1 MAITKTRAKLTLL
14 YLHAE
19 HRCAPCR
26 DMSDRIKAVQ
36 SRRPDLEN
44 DPVRVIDVDHE
55 PDLAAAYKVK
65 VVPTIILVNDVQ
77 QELYR
82 SDGRITSAEFEQLWQ
97 MAQDRKWDPAQFRP
111 EAPSADLVFY
121 RTYSRRNDLGD
132 RETWAEVVR
141 RSCDAMG
148 ELGRLNP
155 DDRKLVERFMADQR
169 VMPSGR
175 WMWVGGTPWVQQPEN
190 YSGAYNCT
198 STVVEDPAAFGLL
211 MDLAMM
217 GSGTGAVL
225 EDWAVAKL
233 PKVYNSI
240 VITDVL
246 PVGKGAGGNPET
258 TAELSIDPENEQ
270 DVVLQVGDSR
280 KGWVDAYQALIDWM
294 FSADLRKK
302 LNKVKAKELRVQV
315 DLSQVRGPGEP
326 LKGFGGTA
334 NPAQLPAL
342 FSKVANIS
350 NKAKGR
356 NLSAVECCLL
366 IDAAAACVVAGNIRR
381 SAGMRQFSATNEE
394 AAQAK
399 TNLYVQDGE
408 GNWRVDPEREDL
420 RMANHTRVF
429 HTQPTL
435 EEITEA
441 VRLQF
446 HTGEGAIQYAPESI
460 ARGSVDL
467 LGSEDDR
474 EALIDCLEEGVGR
487 EFLCSLID
495 VERPDMA
502 KEEKDWELDHRMSR
516 YGLNPCGEII
526 GRDFHCNLAEVHLN
540 TLNPKDL
547 EEQEDAFRAAAVQ
560 VCALLHHQF
569 VEERYHLS
577 RVADPI
583 VGVSFTGLY
592 DFFAHA
598 FGIEWLQWMQEGRPE
613 QDPMAEQWRE
623 SEKGYLS
630 IWRNT
635 VRHEVIRYCEEHRL
649 KAPNRA
655 TTVQPAGTKSLLTGA
670 SSGWHPPKAQRFI
683 RRITTGREDPV
694 ALAAME
700 LGYRVIPAQSARDEE
715 GNLLDNIYDPRVG
728 EWLVE
733 VPTQVS
739 WAEIKG
745 AEEIDLDQL
754 PVRSQYKLWMQVQQH
769 YTEHNTS
776 ATLELR
782 EHEIEELGEL
792 IHDSI
797 KNREGYISAAL
808 LARFDATGGT
818 FPRLPFEP
826 ISKARYEKEMRE
838 VEERRQS
845 EDFAAALSRVD
856 DDRLL
861 TPQESACTSAAC
873 IAKADKVESLSAG
886 TPAKGS

>member
-1 MAITKTRAKLTLL
+1 MSKLTLL

-19 HRCAPCR
+19 DRCLPCR
-26 DMSDRIKAVQ
+26 DMSDRIKSVQ
-36 SRRPDLEN
+36 DRRPDLRT
-44 DPVRVIDVDHE
+44 DVIKVIHVDQQPLE
-55 PDLAAAYKVK
+55 RNLWGVG
-65 VVPTIILVNDVQ
+65 VVPTMILVDKQ
-77 QELYR
+77 DRQLWR
-82 SDGRITSAEFEQLWQ
+82 SDGRVTAAEFERVWQ
-97 MAQDRKWDPAQFRP
+97 AAADGKWDPAQFR
-111 EAPSADLVFY
+111 EDAPSADLVFY
-121 RTYSRRNDLGD
+121 RTYARRNDLGD

-141 RSCDAMG
+141 RSCDAMNW
-148 ELGRLNP
+148 LGRLNP
-155 DDRKLVERFMADQR
+155 DDRKLVERFMTDQR

-175 WMWVGGTPWVQQPEN
+175 WMWVGGTPWIQQQEN
-190 YSGAYNCT
+190 FSGAYNCT
-198 STVVEDPAAFGLL
+198 STVVEDQAAFGLL

-233 PKVYNSI
+233 PKIYNAI
-240 VITDVL
+240 EITGVDPVSKGKGGVTQTQGELAIGISDEHDVL
-246 PVGKGAGGNPET
+246 
-258 TAELSIDPENEQ
+258 
-270 DVVLQVGDSR
+270 LQVGDSR
-280 KGWVDAYQALIDWM
+280 QGWVDAYQMIIDWM
-294 FSADLRKK
+294 MSPEVRQQLQ
-302 LNKVKAKELRVQV
+302 KAGRDALQVRV
-315 DLSQVRGPGEP
+315 DLSWVRGPGEP

-334 NPAQLPAL
+334 NPAQLAHLFGKVSAL
-342 FSKVANIS
+342 SR
-350 NKAKGR
+350 KAQGR
-356 NLSAVECCLL
+356 QLTPVECCLL

-381 SAGMRQFSATNEE
+381 SAGMRQFSSSNAE
-394 AAQAK
+394 AAEAK
-399 TNLYVQDGE
+399 TNLYVQDSKGQ
-408 GNWRVDPEREDL
+408 WRVDPEREDL

-441 VRLQF
+441 VRMQF
-446 HTGEGAIQYAPESI
+446 HTGEGAIQYAPEAI
-460 ARGSVDL
+460 ARASADL

-495 VERPDMA
+495 VERPEMA
-502 KEEKDWELDHRMSR
+502 KDEKEWELDHRMQR

-547 EEQEDAFRAAAVQ
+547 EEQIDAFRAAAVQ
-560 VCALLHHQF
+560 VCALLHHEF
-569 VEERYHLS
+569 MVERYRRS
-577 RVADPI
+577 READPI

-598 FGIEWLQWMQEGRPE
+598 FGVEWLKWMQQGRPE
-613 QDPMAEQWRE
+613 EHGDAEQWRE

-635 VRHEVIRYCEEHRL
+635 VREEVTRYCEEHDLRV
-649 KAPNRA
+649 PNRA

-700 LGYRVIPAQSARDEE
+700 LGYRVIPAQSARDAE
-715 GNLLDNIYDPRVG
+715 GKLLDDIYDERVA

-739 WAEIKG
+739 WADIEGADEIK
-745 AEEIDLDQL
+745 LDEL
-754 PVRSQYKLWMQVQQH
+754 PVSSQYKLWMQVQQH

-782 EHEIEELGEL
+782 EDEVEELAEL
-792 IHDSI
+792 IHSSI

-818 FPRLPFEP
+818 FPRMPFEP

-838 VEERRQS
+838 VEARRKS
-845 EDFAAALSRVD
+845 DDFSRALSYVD

-861 TPQESACTSAAC
+861 TPHESACTSAAC
-873 IAKADKVESLSAG
+873 IANADKVESLNAG
-886 TPAKGS
+886 SHQGAI

>member
-1 MAITKTRAKLTLL
+1 
-14 YLHAE
+14 
-19 HRCAPCR
+19 
-26 DMSDRIKAVQ
+26 MSDRIKAAQ
-36 SRRPDLEN
+36 SRRPDLRT
-44 DPVRVIDVDHE
+44 DVIRVVDVDHE
-55 PDLAAAYKVK
+55 EGMADLWEVK
-65 VVPTIILVNDVQ
+65 VVPTLILVDEEDRQ
-77 QELYR
+77 LFR
-82 SDGRITSAEFEQLWQ
+82 SDGRITSAEFERLWQ
-97 MAQDRKWDPAQFRP
+97 MAADRRWEPAQFR
-111 EAPSADLVFY
+111 EAAPSADLVFY
-121 RTYSRRNDLGD
+121 RTYARRNDLGD

-141 RSCDAMG
+141 RSCDAMT
-148 ELGRLNP
+148 ELGQLQP
-155 DDRKLVERFMADQR
+155 DDAELVERFMADQR

-175 WMWVGGTPWVQQPEN
+175 WMWVGGTPWVQQQEN
-190 YSGAYNCT
+190 FSGAYNCT
-198 STVVEDPAAFGLL
+198 STVMDDPAAFGLL

-225 EDWAVAKL
+225 EDWAVEKL
-233 PKVYNSI
+233 PKVYNTI
-240 VITDVL
+240 QITGVD
-246 PVGKGAGGNPET
+246 PVSRGQGGQQET
-258 TAELSIDPENEQ
+258 NGELSIGTSDEQ

-280 KGWVDAYQALIDWM
+280 KGWVDAYQKLIDWM
-294 FSADLRKK
+294 FSAEVRQQLQKQKRD
-302 LNKVKAKELRVQV
+302 ELRVRV
-315 DLSQVRGPGEP
+315 DLSWVRGPGEP

-342 FSKVANIS
+342 FGKIARIS
-350 NKAKGR
+350 EKAQGR
-356 NLSAVECCLL
+356 QLTPVECCLL

-381 SAGMRQFSATNEE
+381 SAGMRQFSSTNEE

-435 EEITEA
+435 EEVTEA

-460 ARGSVDL
+460 ARGSADL

-495 VERPDMA
+495 VERPEMPKD
-502 KEEKDWELDHRMSR
+502 EKDWELDHRMSR

-547 EEQEDAFRAAAVQ
+547 DEQEDAFRAAAIQ
-560 VCALLHHQF
+560 VCVLLHHQF
-569 VEERYHLS
+569 KEERYHRS
-577 RVADPI
+577 RELDPI

-598 FGIEWLQWMQEGRPE
+598 FGVEWLQWMQEGRPE
-613 QDPMAEQWRE
+613 GPLSEQWEE

-635 VRHEVIRYCEEHRL
+635 VREEVVRYCTEHGLRV
-649 KAPNRA
+649 PNRA

-715 GNLLDNIYDPRVG
+715 GNLLNDIYDERVA

-739 WAEIKG
+739 WADIPG
-745 AEEIDLDQL
+745 ADEIDLDKL

-782 EHEIEELGEL
+782 EDEVEELAEL
-792 IHDSI
+792 IWDSI
-797 KNREGYISAAL
+797 RKREGYISAAL

-826 ISKARYEKEMRE
+826 ISKARYEKEVRD
-838 VEERRQS
+838 VARRRTS
-845 EDFAAALSRVD
+845 TDFAAALTRVD

-873 IAKADKVESLSAG
+873 IANADKVEALSAG